1 MTVGRENIRK
11 KKVMESQLKQSMN
24 SAARNKQANSSKMV
38 PASLSKERQNK
49 EIVRHHKV
57 SPSIDD
63 FKAQQEIERET
74 DYQ

>member
-1 MTVGRENIRK
+1 
-11 KKVMESQLKQSMN
+11 MN

-38 PASLSKERQNK
+38 PASLREERKNK

-74 DYQ
+74 DYL